1 MNNRIVLTVF
11 KSIIILIV
19 QVLICNNIHLLSY
32 ASPLIIGYLL
42 ITCDMKEER
51 ITLLLYGFFI
61 GLIYDM
67 FSNTAGMAAAGMTL
81 LAMTQPNLLTY
92 MSPRETDD
100 DVEPTIQ
107 TMGFW
112 NYASYVFLAMMILH
126 TVYYFL
132 DAFMLANIQLTI
144 FSSVLSALLATV
156 LVLGID
162 MLTTTSKRN

>member
-1 MNNRIVLTVF
+1 
-11 KSIIILIV
+11 
-19 QVLICNNIHLLSY
+19 
-32 ASPLIIGYLL
+32 
-42 ITCDMKEER
+42 
-51 ITLLLYGFFI
+51 
-61 GLIYDM
+61 
-67 FSNTAGMAAAGMTL
+67 MAAAGMTL
-81 LAMTQPNLLTY
+81 LAMTQPSLLKY